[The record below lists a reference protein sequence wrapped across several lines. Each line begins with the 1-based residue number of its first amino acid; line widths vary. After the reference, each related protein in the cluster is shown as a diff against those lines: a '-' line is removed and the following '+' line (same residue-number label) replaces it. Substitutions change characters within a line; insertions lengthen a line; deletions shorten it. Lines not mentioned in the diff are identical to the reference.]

1 MVLRCRFLSHGEKQ
15 NVVPMSLKLKYP
27 LMGGEGTFLVGALR
41 NTKEEQSEEGVEL
54 VCKSCTDLAQSHCN
68 LLVCLWPTFS
78 LCPHCGSVAHQPHG
92 SPPCQ
97 LDLAFMRALGR
108 STTLLSYVA
117 VRNTRK
123 LNSMLCWAVGGVSQ
137 SVLTSICPIP
147 EWRCLLYQW
156 FHSAARDFVS

>member
-68 LLVCLWPTFS
+68 LLVCLCLANLLAVPS
-78 LCPHCGSVAHQPHG
+78 LRLCCPPAPWVTSLPAGLGFHACLRQVNHIVVLRGCKEHEKVEQHVVLGCWRSEPV
-92 SPPCQ
+92 SPNEHLP
-97 LDLAFMRALGR
+97 
-108 STTLLSYVA
+108 
-117 VRNTRK
+117 
-123 LNSMLCWAVGGVSQ
+123 NS
-137 SVLTSICPIP
+137 
-147 EWRCLLYQW
+147 
-156 FHSAARDFVS
+156 